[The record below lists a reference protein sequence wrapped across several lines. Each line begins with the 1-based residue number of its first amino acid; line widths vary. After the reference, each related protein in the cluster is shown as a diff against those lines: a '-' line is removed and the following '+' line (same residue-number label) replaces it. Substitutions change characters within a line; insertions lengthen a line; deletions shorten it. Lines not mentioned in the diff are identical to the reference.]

1 MVTDHAAMRAAA
13 EARKTVAARLRA
25 MTIDY
30 DKSEMPGEARPI
42 GVACADLR
50 EAADAIDYLHGQI
63 AQLRQ
68 DMREE
73 QREAQ
78 REVRDAVA
86 EARWQASQGEDHGSY

>member
-1 MVTDHAAMRAAA
+1 MSNYAAMRAAA
-13 EARKTVAARLRA
+13 EARKTLPARLRLLGDPL
-25 MTIDY
+25 M
-30 DKSEMPGEARPI
+30 
-42 GVACADLR
+42 L

-86 EARWQASQGEDHGSY
+86 EARWQAGQGEDCGSY